1 MSGVTPSLPGHSW
14 VVVPGWGFVC
24 ASGSYVLREGLVRFT
39 ANRVQRRLGF
49 CFYPHCFLL
58 EVLVS
63 PVSFFQLVECD
74 DPELANN
81 ELE

>member
-1 MSGVTPSLPGHSW
+1 M
-14 VVVPGWGFVC
+14 
-24 ASGSYVLREGLVRFT
+24 LRDGLVCFT
-39 ANRVQRRLGF
+39 ADRVQRRPGF
-49 CFYPHCFLL
+49 CSSPNRFLL

-63 PVSFFQLVECD
+63 PVSFFKLFECD